1 MWNVM
6 NRSLAC
12 HSSFWNLRIWIFGEA
27 VGSVTPW
34 RFSLGSNV
42 EFAHVWSLFASTR
55 IKMVRLSWR
64 RMARQFFLLS
74 SWFGTKQRECCS
86 SLLFIVI
93 QWYVSQ
99 NEMCGTLQTSVRTV
113 QANTLSTC
121 NAATLQDKTEMLDS
135 ESFSH
140 SGCFELGVAM
150 VVIAGQQV
158 GLWRKARRG
167 SEDFRKTIELSWIL
181 PSCGHVEAARHD
193 FLVHRYDVCQHQ
205 VHGVGKSM

>member
-1 MWNVM
+1 MFDRCLHLPGSKWCAWVDGGWPG
-6 NRSLAC
+6 
-12 HSSFWNLRIWIFGEA
+12 SSFCCLRGLVQNSE
-27 VGSVTPW
+27 
-34 RFSLGSNV
+34 
-42 EFAHVWSLFASTR
+42 
-55 IKMVRLSWR
+55 
-64 RMARQFFLLS
+64 
-74 SWFGTKQRECCS
+74 ECCS

>member
-150 VVIAGQQV
+150 VVIAGAASWSLTQSTQR
-158 GLWRKARRG
+158 LRRFQENNRNCHE
-167 SEDFRKTIELSWIL
+167 SFR
-181 PSCGHVEAARHD
+181 HVDMWKQR
-193 FLVHRYDVCQHQ
+193 
-205 VHGVGKSM
+205 GMIS